1 MGRIGAPHGIRG
13 WLKVVPWSQD
23 PAALIAHKVWWVKT
37 PGTQTWREI
46 EVVLA
51 RVHSNGLVAELAGVG
66 SREEAAAL
74 RGSEIALPRESLTP
88 PADNEYYWSDLE
100 GMDVVNR
107 SGMPLGRVAALT
119 ESGAHPLLRVVSGPG
134 TNERLIPF
142 VPAYIDRID
151 VAARRIDV
159 DWEVDY

>member
-1 MGRIGAPHGIRG
+1 MGRIAAPHGIRG

-23 PAALIAHKVWWVKT
+23 PAALIAHKVWWVK
-37 PGTQTWREI
+37 
-46 EVVLA
+46 
-51 RVHSNGLVAELAGVG
+51 
-66 SREEAAAL
+66 
-74 RGSEIALPRESLTP
+74 IALPRESLAP
-88 PADNEYYWSDLE
+88 PAANEYYWSDLE

-119 ESGAHPLLRVVSGPG
+119 ESGAHPLLHVVSGPG

-159 DWEVDY
+159 DWEADY